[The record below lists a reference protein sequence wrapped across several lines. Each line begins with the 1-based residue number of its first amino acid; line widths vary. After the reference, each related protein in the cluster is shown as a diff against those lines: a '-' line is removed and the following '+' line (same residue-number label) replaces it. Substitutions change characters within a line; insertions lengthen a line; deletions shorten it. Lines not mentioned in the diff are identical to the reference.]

1 MKRLIENFK
10 SYLDEAS
17 THPDFRI
24 EAILI
29 SHSKKERGKND
40 ILNDIRSL
48 AGVTIVAVREA
59 DKPKPGRDYSLLSL
73 KVDRWNLGN
82 HSVKAI
88 IKELVTRINK
98 IEGVIAFNV
107 KGIPEKL

>member
-1 MKRLIENFK
+1 MKHLIKKFNA
-10 SYLDEAS
+10 YLNETS
-17 THPDFRI
+17 THPDFRF
-24 EAILI
+24 EATLT

-48 AGVTIVAVREA
+48 PGVTIVAVREA

-73 KVDRWNLGN
+73 KVDRWILGN
-82 HSVKAI
+82 YSVKTI
-88 IKELVTRINK
+88 IGELVKGITK